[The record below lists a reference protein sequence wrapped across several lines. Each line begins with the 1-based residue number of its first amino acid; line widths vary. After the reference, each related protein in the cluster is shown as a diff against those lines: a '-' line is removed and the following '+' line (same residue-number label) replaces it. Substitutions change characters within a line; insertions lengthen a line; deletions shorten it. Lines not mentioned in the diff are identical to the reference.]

1 LCILSLEGDGAGA
14 VFFVLD
20 VASAESAGSDIII
33 KLIDSIPEIDANS
46 QGKKSVDI
54 IKLKGH
60 IRLENIDFHYLARS
74 AVRVLRGISLDIQP
88 GTYIALVGASGCGKS
103 MMYVTH
109 YHLYSSA
116 KLF

>member
-1 LCILSLEGDGAGA
+1 MHAGNI
-14 VFFVLD
+14 FSFVPD
-20 VASAESAGSDIII
+20 VVSAKSAGSDII
-33 KLIDSIPEIDANS
+33 KLIDSAPEIDPKS
-46 QGKKSVDI
+46 QGKKTVDI
-54 IKLKGH
+54 SKLKGH
-60 IRLENIDFHYLARS
+60 IRLENIHFRYPARP
-74 AVRVLRGISLDIQP
+74 AVRILRGISLDIQP

>member
-1 LCILSLEGDGAGA
+1 LCILSLEGDGAA
-14 VFFVLD
+14 TVFFVLD
-20 VASAESAGSDIII
+20 VASAESAGSDII
-33 KLIDSIPEIDANS
+33 KLIDSIPEISANP

-60 IRLENIDFHYLARS
+60 IRLENIDFHYVARS

-88 GTYIALVGASGCGKS
+88 GTYIALVGASECGES
-103 MMYVTH
+103 MMYVTY